1 MRSVPTKD
9 ELNGLYRFESCPDY
23 TLKIK
28 VMKMEIAVIVG
39 WLVLISSWILPS
51 FIKDLSKKT
60 FVSLSLSAL
69 ATGIFIGHLLSII
82 F

>member
-1 MRSVPTKD
+1 MD
-9 ELNGLYRFESCPDY
+9 
-23 TLKIK
+23 I
-28 VMKMEIAVIVG
+28 EIAVIVG
-39 WLVLISSWILPS
+39 WLVLISSWIIPS
-51 FIKDLSKKT
+51 FIKDSSKKT

>member
-1 MRSVPTKD
+1 M
-9 ELNGLYRFESCPDY
+9 E
-23 TLKIK
+23 I
-28 VMKMEIAVIVG
+28 EIAVIVG
-39 WLVLISSWILPS
+39 WVVLISSWILPS

-60 FVSLSLSAL
+60 LVSLSLSAL